1 MNLEKKENFTDI
13 QKRYIK
19 GRILGYPK
27 ENAMIVV
34 QGLLIIGVLSAKE
47 NGAKSMGFLPLPE
60 LNLLKIKNPNRI
72 IQRAVKPRPSGRGY
86 KAHFFS

>member
-1 MNLEKKENFTDI
+1 MNLEKKENFTDT
-13 QKRYIK
+13 QRRYIK

-60 LNLLKIKNPNRI
+60 LNLSKNKKSQPNC
-72 IQRAVKPRPSGRGY
+72 GWDL
-86 KAHFFS
+86 FFTTIFVCLH